1 MTLPYGRMLSAE
13 KKNERAAEDFQMS
26 LYALQKLL
34 RDVNRNPQARKTYFA
49 APEAF
54 SENYELT
61 EEERQALLSMNVTSL
76 YRFGVHGLILR
87 PFTMLH
93 KMPENEYLERIR
105 REA

>member
-1 MTLPYGRMLSAE
+1 
-13 KKNERAAEDFQMS
+13 MS

-34 RDVNRNPQARKTYFA
+34 RDVNRNPQAREAYFT

-54 SENYELT
+54 AENYELSQA
-61 EEERQALLSMNVTSL
+61 ERQALLTLDITTL

-87 PFTMLH
+87 PFTLLH

-105 REA
+105 RES